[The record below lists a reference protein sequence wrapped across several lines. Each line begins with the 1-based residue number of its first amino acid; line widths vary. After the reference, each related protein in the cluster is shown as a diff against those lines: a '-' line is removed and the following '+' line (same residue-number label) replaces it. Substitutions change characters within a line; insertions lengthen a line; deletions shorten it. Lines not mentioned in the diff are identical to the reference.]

1 MSHPA
6 KPALLEFFAGGG
18 LARLGLSSHF
28 DIVWANDW
36 DTGKCQAY
44 RANFGSGELV
54 EADLASIHGTDLPPN
69 PALAW
74 ASFPC
79 QDLSLAGD
87 RSGLAGQRSGTFYH
101 FAARIQDLIQRG
113 DPPSVLVIENVM
125 GLLSSRGGQDYAAVM
140 KALRDLGYR
149 AGCLEMDAA
158 WFLPQS
164 RPRLF
169 IVAVAKDHP
178 IAPELLASP
187 ARPCVFITPS
197 VRKAVSRLPQDLL
210 SATIDWF
217 VPKPPPTSQT
227 LIDILDEVTPTWWS
241 EERTARLIS
250 QLSPKHLAAVQAA
263 QATGL
268 LQIGTVYR
276 RTRTENGK
284 KCQRAEVRFDN
295 KVGCL
300 RTPAGGSSRQFILV
314 IEGPSIQAR
323 AMSPREAMRLMG
335 VGPSYELPQGE
346 LAGLRIAGDGVAV
359 PVVNWL
365 SKHLLSRL
373 L

>member
-1 MSHPA
+1 LHPA
-6 KPALLEFFAGGG
+6 KPTVLEFFAGGG

-28 DIVWANDW
+28 DILWANDW
-36 DTGKCQAY
+36 DAGKCQAY
-44 RANFGSGELV
+44 RANFGSNELV
-54 EADLASIHGTDLPPN
+54 EADIASIHGTDLPPG

-101 FAARIQDLIQRG
+101 FTARIHELVQRG
-113 DPPSVLVIENVM
+113 DPPGVLVIENVM
-125 GLLSSRGGQDYAAVM
+125 GLLSSRGGQDYAAVLR
-140 KALRDLGYR
+140 ALRDLGYR

-169 IVAVAKDHP
+169 IVAVAQDRSISP
-178 IAPELLASP
+178 DLLASP
-187 ARPCVFITPS
+187 SRPCVFITPA
-197 VRKAVSRLPQDLL
+197 VLKAVSRLPQELL
-210 SATIDWF
+210 SASIDWF
-217 VPKPPPTSQT
+217 VPKPPPPSQT
-227 LIDILDEVTPTWWS
+227 LIDILDEATPIWWRG
-241 EERTARLIS
+241 ERTARLIS
-250 QLSPKHLAAVQAA
+250 QLGPKHLAAVQAA
-263 QATGL
+263 QATGQR
-268 LQIGTVYR
+268 QIGTVYR

-300 RTPAGGSSRQFILV
+300 RTPSGGSSRQFILV
-314 IEGPSIQAR
+314 IRGASIQAR
-323 AMSPREAMRLMG
+323 ALSPREAMRLMG
-335 VGPSYELPQGE
+335 VETSYKLPQGE
-346 LAGLRIAGDGVAV
+346 LAGLKIAGDGVAV

-365 SKHLLSRL
+365 SEHLLRRL
-373 L
+373 V

>member
-6 KPALLEFFAGGG
+6 KPAVLEFFAGGG
-18 LARLGLSSHF
+18 LARLGLSRHF

-36 DTGKCQAY
+36 DAGKCQAY
-44 RANFGSGELV
+44 RANFGSDELV
-54 EADLASIHGTDLPPN
+54 AADIASFQGADLPPN

-101 FAARIQDLIQRG
+101 FTARIHELVQRG
-113 DPPSVLVIENVM
+113 DRPGVLVIENVM
-125 GLLSSRGGQDYAAVM
+125 GLLSSRGGQDYAAVLR
-140 KALRDLGYR
+140 ALRDLGYR

-169 IVAVAKDHP
+169 IVAVAQDRK
-178 IAPELLASP
+178 ISPELLVSP
-187 ARPCVFITPS
+187 ARPCVFITPA
-197 VRKAVSRLPQDLL
+197 VLKAVSRLPQELL
-210 SATIDWF
+210 STNIDWF
-217 VPKPPPTSQT
+217 LPKPPPPSQT
-227 LIDILDEVTPTWWS
+227 LIKLLDEATPKWWGN
-241 EERTARLIS
+241 ERTARLIS

-263 QATGL
+263 QATGQR
-268 LQIGTVYR
+268 QIGTVYR
-276 RTRTENGK
+276 RTRTEKGK

-300 RTPAGGSSRQFILV
+300 RTPAGGSSRQFLLE

-323 AMSPREAMRLMG
+323 ALSSREAISLMG
-335 VGPSYELPQGE
+335 VEPSYKLPQGA

-359 PVVNWL
+359 PVVEWL
-365 SKHLLSRL
+365 SEHLLSRL
-373 L
+373 V